1 MKPTLALSISILT
14 LVVSVVA
21 IAQEK
26 TVDKVTVELTDPS
39 KPVFLSVSLVNGGI
53 TVKGYDGEQVIV
65 EAATYM
71 RKIDRSSTRKSTGM
85 TRIPVNSSSI
95 SIEEYRNKVE
105 INTESWAVP
114 VDLTVMVPK
123 RTSLDLSCV
132 NQGDILVENLTG
144 NIEASNTN
152 GAVTLLNIA
161 GSAVASTLNKDVKV
175 TFVKVDPDKD
185 MSFSSFN
192 GDVDVTFPASL
203 KAKVKLKTTQ
213 GEVFTD
219 FEITLTENPEQVI
232 RENHRDSGGKYEIN
246 IDRAFWG
253 TINGGGQ
260 TIQCSNFNGDIF
272 IRKQK

>member
-1 MKPTLALSISILT
+1 MLQLSRYMPPPY
-14 LVVSVVA
+14 VPVSLPPVMV
-21 IAQEK
+21 ICSN
-26 TVDKVTVELTDPS
+26 VTVELTDPS
-39 KPVFLSVSLVNGGI
+39 KPVFLSVGLVNGGI

-65 EAATYM
+65 EARTHM
-71 RKIDRSSTRKSTGM
+71 RKLGRSSNRKSTGM

-95 SIEEYRNKVE
+95 TIEEYRNNVE

-114 VDLTVMVPK
+114 VDLTIMVPK

-132 NQGDILVENLTG
+132 NQGDILVENITG
-144 NIEASNTN
+144 DIEASNTN

-161 GSAVASTLNKDVKV
+161 GSAVASTLNEDVKV

-192 GDVDVTFPASL
+192 GDVDLTFPASL
-203 KAKVKLKTTQ
+203 KAKVKLKTSQ
-213 GEVFTD
+213 GDVFTD
-219 FEITLTENPEQVI
+219 FEITLTESPEELI
-232 RENHRDSGGKYEIN
+232 RKNHRNSGGKYEIS
-246 IDRAFWG
+246 IDRASWG